1 MSVEENPGI
10 REQVTVNA
18 APDLV
23 QRMVVRMDATL
34 IGHTK
39 KPQRLK
45 VDICLGIFF
54 DIFIEFLFAFHF
66 ITYCCYILMFYLV
79 NRCSRSISS
88 AWPNCLYTCK
98 RMS

>member
-10 REQVTVNA
+10 REQVSVNA

-23 QRMVVRMDATL
+23 QRMVASMDATL

-54 DIFIEFLFAFHF
+54 
-66 ITYCCYILMFYLV
+66 
-79 NRCSRSISS
+79 
-88 AWPNCLYTCK
+88 
-98 RMS
+98 